1 MDCNKDEAIRAKNI
15 AERKMQNGDF
25 EGAKKIALKAL
36 QLYPDLDNISQML
49 AVCEVHCSAQNK
61 LYGSEMDWYGI
72 LQVERFSD
80 EAVIKKQY
88 RKFALSL
95 HPDKNKFSGAEAAF
109 KLIGEANRVLT
120 DPAKRSLFD
129 MKCRGSVRPAAPKPT
144 SHQSNQNSIA
154 KKQHEANKFSSA
166 PSSQYMSA
174 HPYQPQ
180 RPTFWT
186 CCTSCNM
193 RYQYYRELQNKTL
206 RCQSCQNSF
215 VAINLDIHGV
225 LNGSPW
231 SQFRNQNGVP
241 NQGPSKVVPPR
252 NSGKPSGA
260 SFSDRFRPVNIGGSS
275 KPSEVK
281 AGNNTKNGSASKE
294 LGTSKGAS
302 RKRGKQSR
310 VESSESFETGS
321 GDDSDEDV
329 VQENSSISGQ
339 NSGSCGGNQRRR
351 SSRQKQNVSYK
362 ENLINDDDFVVSQSK
377 RQRVNGL
384 SSVIEE
390 EIKEAVRDGRVH
402 KEHTSAGVD
411 AAAVNRNKKGGK
423 QMSSSSLEESLS
435 NKKSKTDVLTKRE
448 EASMVEK
455 ADARSDNKDGKPK
468 VDGEPN
474 VFSNEAVIPETLEIP
489 DPDFSNFENDK
500 AENCFAVNQMW
511 AIYDDTDGM
520 PRFYARIKKVLS
532 PGFKLLITWLEASSD
547 LRHEKDWS
555 DKDLPVAC
563 GKFESGDSQR
573 TADRAL
579 FSHQMCFMNGNSRG
593 SYYIYP
599 QKGETWA
606 LFKDWEM
613 KWSSEPEKHRPPY
626 RFEFVEVLSDFD
638 ENFGIG
644 VAYLQKVKG
653 FVSIFQRAAR
663 DRVIQFCIPPTELYK
678 FSHRIP
684 SFRMSGKE
692 GVGVPAGS
700 FELDPASLP
709 SNLDDL
715 SDPSDTKLEKG
726 NVHNQSTNL
735 CSQTPKSELKTTK
748 GSKKICMP
756 DKYESRPE
764 IGSSIVG
771 KSPTDTIVIVA
782 GLRARNWN
790 GRKVIGPGNIAQPG
804 GINISSSAKV
814 RIETPEK
821 QYKSELAADALA
833 TRRSPRD
840 LSKRNGEVNASQGM
854 TEGDTQKNTAANND
868 VSLGKPSS
876 LLSQPDDTMY
886 AKGGGS
892 VGLIISAVSSGRKV
906 VELEVECY
914 NFEREKSQDKF
925 HLDQIWALYSNDG
938 GLPKNYCQ
946 IKVIDSTPNFR
957 LHVAMLEACTPPRD
971 ARQPVCCGIFKVND
985 DETRVLSTSKFSHLL
1000 KVQSIGNSK
1009 YEIHPR
1015 KGEIW
1020 ALYKNGN
1027 SEFTCSDQSVGE
1039 SDIVEVLED
1048 NECSV
1053 KVVVLIPARVS
1064 ESPGRNKYFYWA
1076 PRIQRSKTG
1085 VLDIPR
1091 TEFCRFSHQ
1100 CSAFKHAGE
1109 KEGRTHELMDSRDNL
1124 HILVQKQV
1132 PSTENNNTETE
1143 NPIEASTE
1151 LQSETNNNGDGNH
1164 ADALTKGQSSRK
1176 RTPKSLMAKSKAIEK
1191 PSANNSLKSK
1201 KAKSSPKFQGRNRK
1215 KYKDIIQGKGESSRN
1230 EHGDAIN
1237 LNLSEKNVY
1246 KKEGIGKGQEIQ
1258 KNQESAKTKPDCFL
1272 YRVMGVTMNKKELIL
1287 GVKPGLKLFLYD
1299 FDLKLMYGIYE
1310 ASSAGGVNLEP
1321 KAFGGSFPC
1330 QVRFAV
1336 HKDCFPITESVFKKA
1351 IKENYEKNKFK
1362 TELTVRQV
1370 LKLSALF
1377 HPVIGPLRSP
1387 PMVTVRDRA
1396 VYAGARDLQVYSD
1409 REAFARSNHDVRR
1422 YSMLSDEKDRH
1433 VEYQQVG
1440 STHRDEFPCDLFMSE
1455 KEYRTYG
1462 LSGERRNLTP
1472 SHHIPSTL
1480 DPYQRDQEREHLPRQ
1495 PDPIYRDTV
1504 PLQREAVWPGPLY
1517 LNRPYYSSGR
1527 RESPPAITSRPVTAS
1542 GSALAGLGP
1551 YTMDPYYT
1559 YRYGASS
1566 SDAYVPP
1573 PLRDELSSGSYYAD
1587 GRRET
1592 YLFEAD
1598 PLRRREADQVG
1609 RLYSTHASDAL
1620 SNYNKL
1626 LQYDGARPETAPP
1639 SVSSRYSF
1647 AGPSASYR

>member
-36 QLYPDLDNISQML
+36 QLYPDLENISQML

-411 AAAVNRNKKGGK
+411 AAAVDRNKKGGK

-579 FSHQMCFMNGNSRG
+579 FSHRMCFMNGNSRG

-692 GVGVPAGS
+692 GDGVPADS

-715 SDPSDTKLEKG
+715 SDPSDTKLEKE

-735 CSQTPKSELKTTK
+735 CSQSPKSELKTTK

-764 IGSSIVG
+764 IGSSNVG
-771 KSPTDTIVIVA
+771 KCPTDTIVIVA

-821 QYKSELAADALA
+821 QCKSELAADALA

-840 LSKRNGEVNASQGM
+840 LSKRNGEVNASQGI
-854 TEGDTQKNTAANND
+854 TEEDTQKNTAANND
-868 VSLGKPSS
+868 VSPGKPSS

-925 HLDQIWALYSNDG
+925 QLDQIWALYSIDG

-1020 ALYKNGN
+1020 ALYKNWN
-1027 SEFTCSDQSVGE
+1027 SESTCSDQSVGE

-1053 KVVVLIPARVS
+1053 KIVVLIPARVS

-1109 KEGRTHELMDSRDNL
+1109 KGKCPRSYWEIDPSSIISNPV
-1124 HILVQKQV
+1124 ILV
-1132 PSTENNNTETE
+1132 
-1143 NPIEASTE
+1143 
-1151 LQSETNNNGDGNH
+1151 D
-1164 ADALTKGQSSRK
+1164 
-1176 RTPKSLMAKSKAIEK
+1176 
-1191 PSANNSLKSK
+1191 
-1201 KAKSSPKFQGRNRK
+1201 
-1215 KYKDIIQGKGESSRN
+1215 
-1230 EHGDAIN
+1230 
-1237 LNLSEKNVY
+1237 
-1246 KKEGIGKGQEIQ
+1246 
-1258 KNQESAKTKPDCFL
+1258 
-1272 YRVMGVTMNKKELIL
+1272 
-1287 GVKPGLKLFLYD
+1287 
-1299 FDLKLMYGIYE
+1299 
-1310 ASSAGGVNLEP
+1310 
-1321 KAFGGSFPC
+1321 
-1330 QVRFAV
+1330 
-1336 HKDCFPITESVFKKA
+1336 
-1351 IKENYEKNKFK
+1351 
-1362 TELTVRQV
+1362 
-1370 LKLSALF
+1370 
-1377 HPVIGPLRSP
+1377 
-1387 PMVTVRDRA
+1387 
-1396 VYAGARDLQVYSD
+1396 
-1409 REAFARSNHDVRR
+1409 
-1422 YSMLSDEKDRH
+1422 
-1433 VEYQQVG
+1433 
-1440 STHRDEFPCDLFMSE
+1440 
-1455 KEYRTYG
+1455 
-1462 LSGERRNLTP
+1462 
-1472 SHHIPSTL
+1472 
-1480 DPYQRDQEREHLPRQ
+1480 
-1495 PDPIYRDTV
+1495 
-1504 PLQREAVWPGPLY
+1504 
-1517 LNRPYYSSGR
+1517 
-1527 RESPPAITSRPVTAS
+1527 
-1542 GSALAGLGP
+1542 
-1551 YTMDPYYT
+1551 
-1559 YRYGASS
+1559 
-1566 SDAYVPP
+1566 
-1573 PLRDELSSGSYYAD
+1573 
-1587 GRRET
+1587 
-1592 YLFEAD
+1592 
-1598 PLRRREADQVG
+1598 
-1609 RLYSTHASDAL
+1609 
-1620 SNYNKL
+1620 
-1626 LQYDGARPETAPP
+1626 
-1639 SVSSRYSF
+1639 
-1647 AGPSASYR
+1647 

>member
-1 MDCNKDEAIRAKNI
+1 MECNKDEAIRAKDI

-36 QLYPDLDNISQML
+36 QLYPDLENISQML

-72 LQVERFSD
+72 LQIERFSD

-120 DPAKRSLFD
+120 DPAKRSLYD
-129 MKCRGSVRPAAPKPT
+129 MKCKGSVRPAAPRPT
-144 SHQSNQNSIA
+144 SHQSNRNSIA

-166 PSSQYMSA
+166 PGSQYMSA

-215 VAINLDIHGV
+215 IAINLDIHGV

-231 SQFRNQNGVP
+231 SQFPNQNGVP
-241 NQGPSKVVPPR
+241 NQGPSKVVPQR

-260 SFSDRFRPVNIGGSS
+260 SFSDRFRPVDIGRSS
-275 KPSEVK
+275 KLSEVK
-281 AGNNTKNGSASKE
+281 AGNNIKNGGASKD

-321 GDDSDEDV
+321 NDDSDEDV
-329 VQENSSISGQ
+329 VIQENRSSISGQ
-339 NSGSCGGNQRRR
+339 NSGSCGGNQPRR

-362 ENLINDDDFVVSQSK
+362 EKLMDDDDFAVSPSK

-390 EIKEAVRDGRVH
+390 EIKEAVRDGGLH

-411 AAAVNRNKKGGK
+411 AAAVDRNKMEVK
-423 QMSSSSLEESLS
+423 QRSSSVLEESLS
-435 NKKSKTDVLTKRE
+435 NKKSKTGVFMKRE
-448 EASMVEK
+448 EASAVEK
-455 ADARSDNKDGKPK
+455 ADALSDNKDGKPK
-468 VDGEPN
+468 ADDIRN
-474 VFSNEAVIPETLEIP
+474 PETLEIP

-511 AIYDDTDGM
+511 AIYDATDGM

-547 LRHEKDWS
+547 VAHEKDWS

-573 TADRAL
+573 TADRAM
-579 FSHQMCFMNGNSRG
+579 FSHRMCFMNGNSRG
-593 SYYIYP
+593 SYLIHP

-644 VAYLQKVKG
+644 VAYLQKVNG
-653 FVSIFQRAAR
+653 FVSIFRRAAR

-692 GVGVPAGS
+692 GDGVPAGS

-715 SDPSDTKLEKG
+715 SDPSDTKLEKE

-735 CSQTPKSELKTTK
+735 CSQSPKSEWKTTK
-748 GSKKICMP
+748 VSKKICTP
-756 DKYESRPE
+756 KKCESGPE
-764 IGSSIVG
+764 IGSSIFG

-782 GLRARNWN
+782 GLCARNWD
-790 GRKVIGPGNIAQPG
+790 GRKVIHPGNIAQPG
-804 GINISSSAKV
+804 GINISSPAKD

-821 QYKSELAADALA
+821 QNKSELVADAL
-833 TRRSPRD
+833 TPRRSPRD
-840 LSKRNGEVNASQGM
+840 LSNRNGEVNASQGM

-868 VSLGKPSS
+868 VSHGKPSS
-876 LLSQPDDTMY
+876 LLSQPDDMMH
-886 AKGGGS
+886 AKDGGS
-892 VGLIISAVSSGRKV
+892 VGLILSGTSSGRKV

-914 NFEREKSQDKF
+914 NFEREKSLDKF
-925 HLDQIWALYSNDG
+925 QLDQIWALYSNDG
-938 GLPKNYCQ
+938 GLPRNYCQ

-957 LHVAMLEACTPPRD
+957 LHVAMLEACSPPKD
-971 ARQPVCCGIFKVND
+971 ARRPVCCGIFKVND
-985 DETRVLSTSKFSHLL
+985 DETKVLSTSKFSHLL

-1015 KGEIW
+1015 KGDIW
-1020 ALYKNGN
+1020 ALYKNWN
-1027 SEFTCSDQSVGE
+1027 SESCSDQSVGE

-1064 ESPGRNKYFYWA
+1064 ESPGRNKCFYWA

-1091 TEFCRFSHQ
+1091 AEFCRFSHQ

-1109 KEGRTHELMDSRDNL
+1109 KGKCPRSYWEIDPSSIISNPV
-1124 HILVQKQV
+1124 ILV
-1132 PSTENNNTETE
+1132 
-1143 NPIEASTE
+1143 
-1151 LQSETNNNGDGNH
+1151 D
-1164 ADALTKGQSSRK
+1164 
-1176 RTPKSLMAKSKAIEK
+1176 
-1191 PSANNSLKSK
+1191 
-1201 KAKSSPKFQGRNRK
+1201 
-1215 KYKDIIQGKGESSRN
+1215 
-1230 EHGDAIN
+1230 
-1237 LNLSEKNVY
+1237 
-1246 KKEGIGKGQEIQ
+1246 
-1258 KNQESAKTKPDCFL
+1258 
-1272 YRVMGVTMNKKELIL
+1272 
-1287 GVKPGLKLFLYD
+1287 
-1299 FDLKLMYGIYE
+1299 
-1310 ASSAGGVNLEP
+1310 
-1321 KAFGGSFPC
+1321 
-1330 QVRFAV
+1330 
-1336 HKDCFPITESVFKKA
+1336 
-1351 IKENYEKNKFK
+1351 
-1362 TELTVRQV
+1362 
-1370 LKLSALF
+1370 
-1377 HPVIGPLRSP
+1377 
-1387 PMVTVRDRA
+1387 
-1396 VYAGARDLQVYSD
+1396 
-1409 REAFARSNHDVRR
+1409 
-1422 YSMLSDEKDRH
+1422 
-1433 VEYQQVG
+1433 
-1440 STHRDEFPCDLFMSE
+1440 
-1455 KEYRTYG
+1455 
-1462 LSGERRNLTP
+1462 
-1472 SHHIPSTL
+1472 
-1480 DPYQRDQEREHLPRQ
+1480 
-1495 PDPIYRDTV
+1495 
-1504 PLQREAVWPGPLY
+1504 
-1517 LNRPYYSSGR
+1517 
-1527 RESPPAITSRPVTAS
+1527 
-1542 GSALAGLGP
+1542 
-1551 YTMDPYYT
+1551 
-1559 YRYGASS
+1559 
-1566 SDAYVPP
+1566 
-1573 PLRDELSSGSYYAD
+1573 
-1587 GRRET
+1587 
-1592 YLFEAD
+1592 
-1598 PLRRREADQVG
+1598 
-1609 RLYSTHASDAL
+1609 
-1620 SNYNKL
+1620 
-1626 LQYDGARPETAPP
+1626 
-1639 SVSSRYSF
+1639 
-1647 AGPSASYR
+1647 